1 MMEIRAFA
9 ESDRAE
15 LRELFGRAGE
25 GAPSV
30 SLWGHQESE
39 AAVYLDPYMDLE
51 PESLL
56 VATADGALVG
66 YLAGCLDT
74 AAFPSESKRMD
85 QAIRKYRL
93 MLRPATAGFFGRAL
107 VDMASTAIR
116 RRPTAGDFHDPR
128 WPAHLHINVAPLAR
142 GTGAADGLMHRWFDR
157 LRETGSGREEHRNGE
172 QR

>member
-1 MMEIRAFA
+1 MEIRAFA

-93 MLRPATAGFFGRAL
+93 MLRPLPRASS
-107 VDMASTAIR
+107 VAHWWTWPR
-116 RRPTAGDFHDPR
+116 RRS
-128 WPAHLHINVAPLAR
+128 
-142 GTGAADGLMHRWFDR
+142 AADPPRATSTTRAGPPTCTSTSHLWH
-157 LRETGSGREEHRNGE
+157 GE
-172 QR
+172 PAPPTV